1 VRYKFIDEA
10 TVLTRSGNGGSGCVS
25 FRREKHVPLGGP
37 DGGNGGRGADVIIYP
52 DTQIATL
59 LDYKFQPRHFAPNG
73 RPGEGNQCSGRD
85 GEPMI
90 LRVPVGTVVYNE
102 ETGDELGDLC
112 EPDIPFV
119 VARGGRG
126 GKGNAHFKTSTRQAP
141 KFSQPGEPGEERTLR
156 LELKLIADVGL
167 VGMPSVGKSSLIAR
181 MSSAKPKIADYPF
194 TTLAPNL
201 GVVKFGITEHYV
213 VADVP
218 GLIVGAADGAG
229 LGTRFLRHV
238 ERVRRIAHLVTV
250 CPEEP
255 ERDPI
260 EDFEA
265 IENELKLHDEGLSQ
279 VEKVLVLNRMDL
291 PDVQEEV
298 QRIREYAKEKG
309 LPFFAISAV
318 TGEGIQDLINYLGE
332 VINKARALEGSDSE
346 AL

>member
-1 VRYKFIDEA
+1 MRYKFIDEA

-126 GKGNAHFKTSTRQAP
+126 GKA
-141 KFSQPGEPGEERTLR
+141 RT
-156 LELKLIADVGL
+156 G
-167 VGMPSVGKSSLIAR
+167 
-181 MSSAKPKIADYPF
+181 
-194 TTLAPNL
+194 
-201 GVVKFGITEHYV
+201 
-213 VADVP
+213 
-218 GLIVGAADGAG
+218 
-229 LGTRFLRHV
+229 
-238 ERVRRIAHLVTV
+238 
-250 CPEEP
+250 
-255 ERDPI
+255 
-260 EDFEA
+260 
-265 IENELKLHDEGLSQ
+265 
-279 VEKVLVLNRMDL
+279 
-291 PDVQEEV
+291 
-298 QRIREYAKEKG
+298 
-309 LPFFAISAV
+309 
-318 TGEGIQDLINYLGE
+318 
-332 VINKARALEGSDSE
+332 RALSV
-346 AL
+346 